1 MTEAERQN
9 VALRREAQEFVD
21 LLDEHQEHFWRC
33 LSEAAL
39 AKVAGATTRHAK
51 PSLVVDLVQLLKGFN
66 EPGLVMCLDFLA
78 LYDVVK
84 ATAELGG
91 QRASHSLQLSVM
103 EQAADPDAHVS
114 ELLRRLARMVVRSAS
129 EGDVVDG

>member
-21 LLDEHQEHFWRC
+21 LLDEHPEHFWRC

-66 EPGLVMCLDFLA
+66 EPGLRLAITFFGELDQ
-78 LYDVVK
+78 VV
-84 ATAELGG
+84 ATAGLHGEV
-91 QRASHSLQLSVM
+91 AKHALQLSVM

-114 ELLRRLARMVVRSAS
+114 ELLRRLARMVVRSAA